1 MGLSL
6 HVRERLPAQYR
17 MRMGS
22 RRIWPIG
29 SLTTASG
36 SQGSVFAILF
46 VLLLGAGPA
55 LAEPAADPAQVEQLL
70 SEGHYREA
78 YEATAPGGQAD
89 PEALERTARA
99 LLRLGMASEDSFL
112 RWFSLR
118 AARTLNDPELVAAA
132 RRLVDAN
139 DRYVQSLSLEF
150 LAETD
155 PAGNR
160 DVFVRALDSPF
171 RTVRIRAIRA
181 LEKLKDPTLVTRLGT
196 VLTADPDAELRAMA
210 ARALGEIGSKQAI
223 PVLSLALDD
232 SSPVVQEE
240 AVRALVALGD
250 QRVVRTL
257 KKRLAEAPPK
267 ERTKV
272 VRLAALVPDA
282 SLIPSL
288 GPLLADGDPEVR
300 SFTAAAILSIRRR
313 TEAGGD

>member
-1 MGLSL
+1 
-6 HVRERLPAQYR
+6 
-17 MRMGS
+17 MRMSGS
-22 RRIWPIG
+22 RKSSALG
-29 SLTTASG
+29 SSTPAPGRKRRVLA
-36 SQGSVFAILF
+36 VLF
-46 VLLLGAGPA
+46 VLLVGSGPL
-55 LAEPAADPAQVEQLL
+55 LADPPADPARVEQLID
-70 SEGHYREA
+70 EGHYREA
-78 YEATAPGGQAD
+78 YDATAPGGQAD

-99 LLRLGMASEDSFL
+99 LLRLGMASDDSFL
-112 RWFSLR
+112 RWYSLR

-132 RRLVDAN
+132 RPLVDAN

-155 PAGNR
+155 PQGNR
-160 DVFVRALDSPF
+160 DAFVRALDSPF
-171 RTVRIRAIRA
+171 RTVRIRALRA

-196 VLTADPDAELRAMA
+196 LLTGDPDAELRAMA
-210 ARALGEIGSKQAI
+210 ARALGEMGSKQAV

-240 AVRALVALGD
+240 AVRGLVALGD
-250 QRVVRTL
+250 PRVVRTL

-300 SFTAAAILSIRRR
+300 AFAASAILTIRRQ
-313 TEAGGD
+313 TEVGGD

>member
-1 MGLSL
+1 MIL
-6 HVRERLPAQYR
+6 RERMLLAV
-17 MRMGS
+17 S
-22 RRIWPIG
+22 
-29 SLTTASG
+29 TT
-36 SQGSVFAILF
+36 
-46 VLLLGAGPA
+46 LLLGAGPVS
-55 LAEPAADPAQVEQLL
+55 AEPSVDAAHVEQLL
-70 SEGHYREA
+70 GEGRYQEA
-78 YEATAPGGQAD
+78 YDAAAPGGQAD
-89 PEALERTARA
+89 AETLETTARA
-99 LLRLGMASEDSFL
+99 VLRLGMASDDSFL

-118 AARTLNDPELVAAA
+118 AARTLNDPELAAAA
-132 RRLVDAN
+132 RPLVDAN

-155 PAGNR
+155 LAGNR

-171 RTVRIRAIRA
+171 RTVRIRALRA

-196 VLTADPDAELRAMA
+196 VLTGDSDAELRAMA
-210 ARALGEIGSKQAI
+210 ARALGATGSKQAI

-232 SSPVVQEE
+232 ASPVVQEE
-240 AVRALVALGD
+240 AVRSLVVLHD
-250 QRVVRTL
+250 QRVVRIL

-300 SFTAAAILSIRRR
+300 AFTASAILSIRRR
-313 TEAGGD
+313 ASGKAD